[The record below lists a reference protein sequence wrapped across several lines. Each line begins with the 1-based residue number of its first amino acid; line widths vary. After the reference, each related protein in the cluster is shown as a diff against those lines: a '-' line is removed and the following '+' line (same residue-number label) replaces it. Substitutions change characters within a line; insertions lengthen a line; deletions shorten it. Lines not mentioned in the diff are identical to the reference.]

1 MENERFYVLQI
12 EVDNWNFGSL
22 EFQKEVKYITKAEI
36 SHSGLVNYETSSH
49 KEDAF
54 HFNQSYL
61 RVLTMADFEF
71 AQAITVYQGNTSYK
85 KLDRT
90 ANSYSLS
97 TGNVFDL

>member
-12 EVDNWNFGSL
+12 EIEKLNVYSL
-22 EFQKEVKYITKAEI
+22 ELQKDVKYITKAEI

-61 RVLTMADFEF
+61 RVLTMADSEF
-71 AQAITVYQGNTSYK
+71 ANKINVYQGNTSYK
-85 KLDRT
+85 ELDRI
-90 ANSYSLS
+90 ADSNNILI
-97 TGNVFDL
+97 GNYFNL

>member
-12 EVDNWNFGSL
+12 EVDNLNFGSL

-36 SHSGLVNYETSSH
+36 SHSGLVNYETSTH

-54 HFNQSYL
+54 RFNQSYL
-61 RVLTMADFEF
+61 RVLTMADSEF
-71 AQAITVYQGNTSYK
+71 ANKITVYQGNTSYK

-90 ANSYSLS
+90 ANSYSIS
-97 TGNVFDL
+97 TGNYFNL